1 MDLRWELVVS
11 GHDMR
16 PGKTQR
22 CGSSRQHSPYFA
34 TIYRATRRNHTDDTV
49 LSFCHV
55 KSFKVCV
62 SVTRNTLTNMLHL
75 TRLYEQISL
84 MPDMFFMEPSCSLS
98 ARQDREEN
106 LA

>member
-34 TIYRATRRNHTDDTV
+34 TIYRATRRNHTDTELAM
-49 LSFCHV
+49 LSL
-55 KSFKVCV
+55 SRYRV
-62 SVTRNTLTNMLHL
+62 SVTRNTLTNMLHP

-98 ARQDREEN
+98 AHQDREEN